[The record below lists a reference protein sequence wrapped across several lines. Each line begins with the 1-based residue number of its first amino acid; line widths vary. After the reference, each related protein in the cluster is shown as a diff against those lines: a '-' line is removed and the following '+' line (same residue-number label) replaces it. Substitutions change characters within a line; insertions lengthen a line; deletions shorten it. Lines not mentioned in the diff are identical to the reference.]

1 MNNVLKKVLFLLLIS
16 LTCGMG
22 YAQKIKKVSATI
34 TYVIPETQST
44 GEAKGIAIQRARLK
58 AIADKFGTTMEQT
71 NLTRIK
77 TQAGESNM
85 EFNSYNE
92 SQVNGEWIENT
103 DEPICKE
110 DMIDGQHVIICTV
123 KGRARERKSSAI
135 TLEAKILRNGTEKRF
150 ESENFKHGDQLF
162 LAFKSPADGYIAVY
176 LIDPSKDASCL
187 LPYPTDSD
195 GKTEV
200 KHGQEYIFFSEA
212 HEIKSPQPYDF
223 IKSSSIVQE
232 YDLACIESDNE
243 INQIYIIYSP
253 NPFTKAVDTV
263 EGGIGHLSE
272 DEFHKWLGHIRTQ
285 DPDMV
290 VEKRNIY
297 VNK

>member
-1 MNNVLKKVLFLLLIS
+1 MSNVFKKILFFLLIS
-16 LTCGMG
+16 FICGIG
-22 YAQKIKKVSATI
+22 YAQKIKKVSATVI
-34 TYVIPETQST
+34 YVIPETQST
-44 GEAKGIAIQRARLK
+44 GEAKGIAIQQARLK
-58 AIADKFGTTMEQT
+58 AIAETFGTTVEQT
-71 NLTRIK
+71 NLTRIRTK
-77 TQAGESNM
+77 DGESNM

-92 SQVNGEWIENT
+92 SQVKGEWIENIN
-103 DEPICKE
+103 EPICKE
-110 DMIDGQHVIICTV
+110 DIVDGQHVIICTV
-123 KGRARERKSSAI
+123 KGRARERKSSTI

-162 LAFKSPADGYIAVY
+162 LDFKSPADGYLAVY
-176 LIDPSKDASCL
+176 LIDPSKEASCL
-187 LPYPTDSD
+187 LPYPADTD

-223 IKSSSIVQE
+223 IKSSSSVQE
-232 YDLACIESDNE
+232 YNLECIEYDNE

-253 NPFTKAVDTV
+253 NPFTKAVDTI
-263 EGGIGHLSE
+263 EGGVGHLSE
-272 DEFHKWLGHIRTQ
+272 NEFHKWLGHIRTQ

-290 VEKRNIY
+290 IEKRTIH

>member
-1 MNNVLKKVLFLLLIS
+1 MNNVLKKVLFLLLVS
-16 LTCGMG
+16 LICGMG

-44 GEAKGIAIQRARLK
+44 SEAKAIAIQRARLK

-71 NLTRIK
+71 NLTRIR
-77 TQAGESNM
+77 TQDGESNM

-92 SQVNGEWIENT
+92 SQVKGEWIENT

-110 DMIDGQHVIICTV
+110 DIIDGQHVIICTV
-123 KGRARERKSSAI
+123 KGRARERKASTI
-135 TLEAKILRNGTEKRF
+135 TFEAKILCNGTEKRF
-150 ESENFKHGDQLF
+150 ESENFKHEDQLF
-162 LAFKSPADGYIAVY
+162 LDFKSPADGYIAVY
-176 LIDPSKDASCL
+176 LIDPNKEASCL
-187 LPYPTDSD
+187 LPYPADSD

-200 KHGQEYIFFSEA
+200 KHGQEYIFFSKA

-223 IKSSSIVQE
+223 IQTSSIVQE
-232 YDLACIESDNE
+232 YYLECIEYDNE

-253 NPFTKAVDTV
+253 NPFTKAVDTIKDGV
-263 EGGIGHLSE
+263 GHLSE
-272 DEFHKWLGHIRTQ
+272 SDFHKWLGHIRTQ

-290 VEKRNIY
+290 VEKRTIH